1 MDAADVLEAYL
12 RRDSFDVLIAENGT
26 KGLEMARRLKPDLI
40 LLDIMLPGISGTEV
54 LASIRR
60 DSDVPV
66 IMVTAMGRRRNV
78 LAHCAMA
85 LTILLLS
92 LIFPG
97 EVVARVQAVLRRTA
111 RAENPKRLNWQNLSV
126 NTVAITAIVT
136 DREKP
141 AIVLDL
147 TPSEFSMLTTLM
159 RHPTR
164 PFTRQF
170 LLEQCL
176 PDSDALER
184 VVDTHIYNLRKN

>member
-1 MDAADVLEAYL
+1 MVCRKILIIEDDTDAADVLEAYL

-85 LTILLLS
+85 LTISLLS
-92 LIFPG
+92 LIFL
-97 EVVARVQAVLRRTA
+97 VKSLRESRLYCAA
-111 RAENPKRLNWQNLSV
+111 RAR
-126 NTVAITAIVT
+126 
-136 DREKP
+136 
-141 AIVLDL
+141 
-147 TPSEFSMLTTLM
+147 
-159 RHPTR
+159 
-164 PFTRQF
+164 
-170 LLEQCL
+170 
-176 PDSDALER
+176 
-184 VVDTHIYNLRKN
+184 